1 MSARQQ
7 AIQLISNR
15 QPVPVNKPE
24 PLGNIWAQDVFNL
37 ATMEWAL
44 SKSAFKAMK
53 NTVQTGAPLD
63 PATADVVAAAMK
75 EWAIGKGVK
84 FFSHIFYPMTNITAE
99 KHDGFIITN
108 PEGGR
113 SPSSPVAC

>member
-1 MSARQQ
+1 MSANSSRLQ
-7 AIQLISNR
+7 AIRSITNR
-15 QPVPVNKPE
+15 KPVQVSKPDH
-24 PLGNIWAQDVFNL
+24 LGNIWAEDVFNL
-37 ATMEWAL
+37 PRMEWAL

-75 EWAIGKGVK
+75 EWAVAKGVK

-99 KHDGFIITN
+99 TAKRRHTAA
-108 PEGGR
+108 R
-113 SPSSPVAC
+113 SARRC